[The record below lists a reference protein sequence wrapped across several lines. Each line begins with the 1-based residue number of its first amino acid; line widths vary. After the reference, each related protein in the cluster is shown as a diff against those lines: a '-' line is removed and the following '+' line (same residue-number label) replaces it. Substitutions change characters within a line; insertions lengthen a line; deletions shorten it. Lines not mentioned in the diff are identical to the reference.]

1 MENHRTISDIFCNP
15 CPCHRWCWMMLDAS
29 VMPDPLQCTVPW
41 PSAIYTLFCSEFC
54 YKRNPCTAGLCLESC
69 RIWVTEKPKLANN
82 WIIFEGA
89 HHDALV
95 CHRACYYSFNRDS
108 RSIHWNSF
116 PCSSVLHFFKSSNKT
131 MNLDERSVRFELKWP
146 IVIKPWYQIDAIAN
160 GTSC

>member
-1 MENHRTISDIFCNP
+1 MENHRTNQRHLLQSVPLRLVVLDDVGCV
-15 CPCHRWCWMMLDAS
+15 CHAN
-29 VMPDPLQCTVPW
+29 PLQCTVPW
-41 PSAIYTLFCSEFC
+41 PSAIYTLFGSEFC

-116 PCSSVLHFFKSSNKT
+116 PCSSILHFFKSSNKT
-131 MNLDERSVRFELKWP
+131 MNLDERSLRFELNDP
-146 IVIKPWYQIDAIAN
+146 
-160 GTSC
+160 